1 MEKIKLLTEDIH
13 IWQAFIDDRFNDLMD
28 MNIFCEEEKLR
39 AESFKFDIDRYYYLA
54 RHTLLRK
61 ILGKYIDPEEIKFKY
76 NDHKKPVL
84 LISPSSPDLNFNL
97 SFSSGHFILAICRGT
112 EIGVD
117 IERVKELDKLDQV
130 ARTNFTA
137 REYHQL
143 MELPEELRK
152 QYFFKLWTRKE
163 AVMKGK
169 GEGFYLS
176 PLDFEISFR
185 NMDGIQQV
193 IIPGAKRKDN
203 TWKVSGVHTS
213 ENCEAAVATQKT
225 KFKISYFE
233 FLI

>member
-1 MEKIKLLTEDIH
+1 MGKIKLLTEDIH
-13 IWQAFIDDRFNDLMD
+13 IWQAFIDDRFNDLVDMD
-28 MNIFCEEEKLR
+28 IFCEEEKAR
-39 AESFKFDIDRYYYLA
+39 AQSFKFDIDRYYYLA

-76 NDHKKPVL
+76 NDYKKPVL
-84 LISPSSPDLNFNL
+84 DLSPTSPDLYFNQ
-97 SFSSGHFILAICRGT
+97 SFSSGHFILAVCRGA

-117 IERVKELDKLDQV
+117 IERVKDWDKLDQV

-137 REYHQL
+137 RECRQL
-143 MELPEELRK
+143 MEFPEDLRK

-176 PLDFEISFR
+176 PREFEISFR

-193 IIPGAKRKDN
+193 IIPEARCKDN
-203 TWKVSGVHTS
+203 IWKVTGVLTS
-213 ENCEAAVATQKT
+213 ENCEASVATQKT
-225 KFKISYFE
+225 KFKISYFD
-233 FLI
+233 FVI